1 MLTEQLTER
10 NRTSNT
16 PDKNKMTQNSKKN
29 PDAMTNPNNNSKKH
43 TEQLQLVRLAS
54 TDDLVSSIIDD
65 NKTDNDERKNNEA
78 IIMEIGESD
87 AAPKEQQTGAG
98 GIIIRSSIVN
108 EKRKFKNLLSE
119 EVGIRNSVMHS
130 PGAQG
135 KGGLIHV
142 VGAAIVNLIS
152 AFLIFVLFLISLE
165 SLLSLALCISLTIY
179 TYNIA
184 KFDSTFDGNTMSWTL
199 LTFAVVTPLSASI
212 GMAFTRRESKFRMT
226 CIYFICFFRQK
237 YTILTLDSVLTF
249 HPLFKLIIG
258 ALVQIADFR
267 ATMFNLLSAHTFW
280 DWCKVG
286 TIPSGRAASD
296 VDWLL
301 YTDDV
306 LFAMIRICSELTR
319 LLTLPNASRARH
331 HVFPYGRKQKEEV
344 AALSR
349 KLHRS
354 ILDDLTFLTERCELL
369 KNEGLPPNEATR
381 IRQWER
387 FLSTGIEQ
395 MLVIKKYRTPQ
406 ALRSFARLFTV
417 FLPPFYAPYYGQLA
431 INLKSLGLGIT
442 FSILTSVA
450 LTSLFESM
458 SQMEDP
464 FVGSRLDCIDVESE
478 LRDEFLVILLDIR
491 DRRFPDAHPF
501 EMDLRIPK
509 TKNGP
514 VIRLMQAY

>member
-1 MLTEQLTER
+1 
-10 NRTSNT
+10 
-16 PDKNKMTQNSKKN
+16 
-29 PDAMTNPNNNSKKH
+29 
-43 TEQLQLVRLAS
+43 
-54 TDDLVSSIIDD
+54 
-65 NKTDNDERKNNEA
+65 
-78 IIMEIGESD
+78 MEIGESD
-87 AAPKEQQTGAG
+87 APKEQIGVRTR
-98 GIIIRSSIVN
+98 RSSVVN

-142 VGAAIVNLIS
+142 VGAAIVNMIS
-152 AFLIFVLFLISLE
+152 AFFIFVLYLISLE

-199 LTFAVVTPLSASI
+199 LTFAVITPLSASI
-212 GMAFTRRESKFRMT
+212 GMAFTRRE
-226 CIYFICFFRQK
+226 
-237 YTILTLDSVLTF
+237 
-249 HPLFKLIIG
+249 G
-258 ALVQIADFR
+258 ALGQIADFR
-267 ATMFNLLSAHTFW
+267 ATMVNLLFAHTFW
-280 DWCKVG
+280 DWGKVG

-296 VDWLL
+296 VDWLQ

-331 HVFPYGRKQKEEV
+331 HVFPYGKKQREDV
-344 AALSR
+344 ATVSR

-354 ILDDLTFLTERCELL
+354 ILHDLTYITERCELL

-387 FLSTGIEQ
+387 FLSIEIEQ

-431 INLKSLGLGIT
+431 VNLKSLGLGIT
-442 FSILTSVA
+442 FSMLTSIA

-464 FVGSRLDCIDVESE
+464 FVGRPSSNVPGGPYSSASGMNRTRFFIPGASR
-478 LRDEFLVILLDIR
+478 
-491 DRRFPDAHPF
+491 
-501 EMDLRIPK
+501 
-509 TKNGP
+509 
-514 VIRLMQAY
+514 